1 MTFLLSYNPEGSGQV
16 VHSFIDCAT
25 LDAGLHGLGHSNYPP
40 AGFPLPKACRWQTF
54 SRHGI
59 QAASV
64 QLAT

>member
-1 MTFLLSYNPEGSGQV
+1 
-16 VHSFIDCAT
+16 
-25 LDAGLHGLGHSNYPP
+25 
-40 AGFPLPKACRWQTF
+40 LPKACRWQTF